1 MADDEDDDIA
11 ANVFAAKRA
20 AAAKLAAGDE
30 DDNEDAL
37 QSGMYREL
45 KKKYDELLAEN
56 REQDKTI
63 NFQKAKIAALQTELE
78 QSLQTQA
85 EQKTELDLLD
95 RETGKAAEGD
105 KKATEKIN

>member
-20 AAAKLAAGDE
+20 AAAKLAAGDD
-30 DDNEDAL
+30 DDNDG
-37 QSGMYREL
+37 GMYSEL
-45 KKKYDELLAEN
+45 KRKYDALLAEN

-78 QSLQTQA
+78 QSLQT
-85 EQKTELDLLD
+85 
-95 RETGKAAEGD
+95 
-105 KKATEKIN
+105 